1 MLILKAFL
9 FRTWFTEAC
18 HLTRDRSTKRRYGHN
33 SSMDSPGIGLYSD
46 AYALWRRVDI
56 KRDPLVDTGASAGVR
71 KALTAAGGKPA
82 EKTDDQLNDIFI
94 LTIFGPALF
103 VAIFVIVS
111 GGVKPSGFSVA
122 PATVFI
128 VAGAIGFVFL
138 VWRLTYL
145 IARRRNYRLG
155 FAGERAVAEELNQL
169 MLDGCR
175 VFHDVPI
182 EPYGNIDHVLVT
194 PTGIYAVETKAR
206 RKRKAS
212 KGRRDHEVV
221 FDGKALQFPCAVDL
235 RSLDQARRQADQ
247 LRVFLSNAV
256 GEPVKVGAILTL
268 PGWFVTSRVKVDI
281 KVLNPRGIGAA
292 VLDGRVPA
300 LSRQL
305 IDRVVY
311 QLDRKCRDVEF

>member
-1 MLILKAFL
+1 MPATLHWILLVSVFIPMLTLLGVVWIL
-9 FRTWFTEAC
+9 RGI
-18 HLTRDRSTKRRYGHN
+18 RSLAQERPPVSEKLLRPPGESLRRE
-33 SSMDSPGIGLYSD
+33 L
-46 AYALWRRVDI
+46 
-56 KRDPLVDTGASAGVR
+56 
-71 KALTAAGGKPA
+71 
-82 EKTDDQLNDIFI
+82 EKIDDQVNEILI

-122 PATVFI
+122 PTIVFI
-128 VAGAIGFVFL
+128 VALAIGFVFL
-138 VWRLTYL
+138 VWRLTNL

-182 EPYGNIDHVLVT
+182 EPYENIDHVLVT

-221 FDGKALQFPCAVDL
+221 FDGKALQFLCAVDL

-292 VLDGRVPA
+292 VLDGRLPT
-300 LSRQL
+300 LSKQL